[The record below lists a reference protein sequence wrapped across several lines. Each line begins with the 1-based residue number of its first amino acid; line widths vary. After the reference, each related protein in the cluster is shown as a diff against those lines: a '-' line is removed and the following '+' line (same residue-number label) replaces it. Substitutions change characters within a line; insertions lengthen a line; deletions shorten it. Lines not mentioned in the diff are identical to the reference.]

1 MFPGTREK
9 RYSLCCY
16 KVSLF
21 TLMMVSLIM
30 DIFFILNIVLFVL
43 AIITMI
49 VWKPR
54 ENWLHCVVKTYIW
67 TKLIL
72 SALLFTLMLIPLG
85 VNSGKLNTSNQIC
98 RDLYPNVDCPENR
111 QAYVAGIVI
120 PILLVLFNIVNF
132 VVALQLLLAYQ
143 NWKAFFG
150 RGQVVNPNFVGNT
163 ALMTAPPVYS
173 GVQVSGPVR
182 VGDGSVVGQAYTNP
196 LAMNNVQVSNS
207 MTGSMP
213 APVTFATN
221 NNIMGSGIAYTPDV
235 PITTVTREVVT
246 TRVVN
251 PN

>member
-1 MFPGTREK
+1 MFPGSREK
-9 RYSLCCY
+9 RYSLCCC
-16 KVSLF
+16 KTSLF
-21 TLMMVSLIM
+21 MLMMVALIM
-30 DIFFILNIVLFVL
+30 DIFFILNIVLFAM
-43 AIITMI
+43 AIITLI

-54 ENWLHCVVKTYIW
+54 ENWLHCMVKAYIW

-85 VNSGKLNTSNQIC
+85 VNAGKLDTSNQIC
-98 RDLYPNVDCPENR
+98 NDLYPNVDCPENR

-120 PILLVLFNIVNF
+120 PLLFVLFNIANF

-163 ALMTAPPVYS
+163 ALMTNPS
-173 GVQVSGPVR
+173 GFNGVQVSSPVR
-182 VGDGSVVGQAYTNP
+182 VGDGSIVGQAYSTP

-213 APVTFATN
+213 APVTLMTGN
-221 NNIMGSGIAYTPDV
+221 NPMGSGIAYTPDV

-246 TRVVN
+246 THVVN